1 MALIVRMDNESVP
14 TVKFFKDEKLRKLL
28 CEVTILKTREASS
41 AVQIALFSKCSSASN
56 IKLNFKSNPRCHWFY
71 FTSLCDWSRK
81 LAPLSQLIRCGTE
94 RNHLPVLLG
103 RLVVFNLTSHCLSR
117 VFSFIL
123 IGCYFG
129 FGFRKINFITLHSYS

>member
-1 MALIVRMDNESVP
+1 MALIVRMDSESVP
-14 TVKFFKDEKLRKLL
+14 TVKFFKDEELRKLL

-41 AVQIALFSKCSSASN
+41 VVQIALLSKCSFASN
-56 IKLNFKSNPRCHWFY
+56 IKLNFKSNPRCHRLY
-71 FTSLCDWSRK
+71 FTSLCDWPRK
-81 LAPLSQLIRCGTE
+81 LAPLSQLIRCETE

-103 RLVVFNLTSHCLSR
+103 RLVVFTLTSHWLSR
-117 VFSFIL
+117 VFSFLL